1 MAMETTSAGHQYT
14 EAATDKANDVDAIYA
29 AMKTA
34 AELSMQV
41 REIVNRI
48 AGVAN
53 EATGSSGQS
62 LKEVSPSGLL
72 PSLGRDARDA
82 REDMASAIRAL
93 RRLESQ
99 LP

>member
-1 MAMETTSAGHQYT
+1 MAMQTTSAGPQYM
-14 EAATDKANDVDAIYA
+14 EAATDKLNDVESIYA

-41 REIVNRI
+41 RDMVNKI

-53 EATGSSGQS
+53 EATGSGQA
-62 LKEVSPSGLL
+62 LKEVTPSGIL
-72 PSLGRDARDA
+72 PSLGREARDA

>member
-1 MAMETTSAGHQYT
+1 MAMETTSAGHQYM
-14 EAATDKANDVDAIYA
+14 EAVTDKLNDVEAIYA
-29 AMKTA
+29 VMKTA

-41 REIVNRI
+41 REMVNKI
-48 AGVAN
+48 AGLAN
-53 EATGSSGQS
+53 EATGSGVA
-62 LKEVSPSGLL
+62 LKEATPTGLL
-72 PSLGRDARDA
+72 PSLGREARDA

>member
-1 MAMETTSAGHQYT
+1 MAMETTSAGNQYT
-14 EAATDKANDVDAIYA
+14 GPVTDKLNDVEAVYL

-34 AELSMQV
+34 AALSEQV
-41 REIVNRI
+41 RDLVNKL

-53 EATGSSGQS
+53 EATSMGNG
-62 LKEVSPSGLL
+62 LKEVSPSGVF
-72 PSLGRDARDA
+72 PSLGREARDA
-82 REDMASAIRAL
+82 TDDMNSAIRAL